1 MALVWSGLADSAY
14 AVSQRGLATASRAR
28 FGNAILAAAASR
40 RWDAART
47 LRDRIT
53 AGGPGIGSYDRAI
66 AALVFGNRAAAA
78 AAFVDHLEH
87 GGGLA
92 DTLYSLCHPPY
103 DAIRT
108 EPAWKAFLA
117 RHRLRECPYSSPW
130 PVGAPPR

>member
-1 MALVWSGLADSAY
+1 M
-14 AVSQRGLATASRAR
+14 
-28 FGNAILAAAASR
+28 
-40 RWDAART
+40 
-47 LRDRIT
+47 
-53 AGGPGIGSYDRAI
+53 

-87 GGGLA
+87 GGGLPN
-92 DTLYSLCHPPY
+92 LVFSVCYPPY

-130 PVGAPPR
+130 PVGAPPP